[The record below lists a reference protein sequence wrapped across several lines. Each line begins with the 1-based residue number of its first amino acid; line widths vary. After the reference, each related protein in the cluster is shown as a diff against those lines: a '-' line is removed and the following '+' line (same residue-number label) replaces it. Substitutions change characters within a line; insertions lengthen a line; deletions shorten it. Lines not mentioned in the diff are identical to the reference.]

1 MRYANR
7 AKDIINKPTVNE
19 DPNVKLIRELRQEIA
34 RLKALL
40 GGNIDS
46 MTSPRVKEKL
56 HESEAKVKVL
66 TEAWAGQRLGVPLL
80 RAV

>member
-66 TEAWAGQRLGVPLL
+66 TEAWAGQRRGVPQL